1 MENIK
6 YLFKLLGLKI
16 ALCGL
21 KKKKKYIPN
30 WINSGVDI
38 TDRKI
43 SECGNIAIKII
54 QYERE
59 INNSL

>member
-21 KKKKKYIPN
+21 KKKKYIPN

-43 SECGNIAIKII
+43 SECGSIAIKII

>member
-21 KKKKKYIPN
+21 KKKKNTYQTGLTVE
-30 WINSGVDI
+30 WISQIEKLVNV
-38 TDRKI
+38 
-43 SECGNIAIKII
+43 EA
-54 QYERE
+54 
-59 INNSL
+59 